1 MPNIISEHII
11 TAPHIPR
18 SRRVDVEVTPE
29 IIGTA
34 TQADSG
40 HCMIADA
47 VKAAVPGAANIS
59 VDLQTIRFSDPKKRM
74 RYVYLTPRM
83 AQLALVDFDAG
94 EMPDPFTFRLDR
106 AHIVA
111 MKDPKAPKDPR
122 KSVMTPRKSAAIAKA
137 RASRAQERQPAQT
150 PAERR
155 NELKRDQRA
164 VERAGEIR
172 DAGSRIVTH
181 GMEGHVPA
189 RVGGP
194 TPPIGPLASGS
205 TGRARKSRKGE
216 TPVSRRRQFGL
227 RALERGSE
235 KTVRDK
241 TLRDGA

>member
-1 MPNIISEHII
+1 MPNVISERIV
-11 TAPHIPR
+11 TSPRVPR
-18 SRRVDVEVTPE
+18 SRRVDVAVTPE
-29 IIGTA
+29 VIETA
-34 TQADSG
+34 VEGDSG

-47 VKAAVPGAANIS
+47 VKAALPDARNIS

-94 EMPDPFTFRLDR
+94 EKPEPFTFRLDR

-122 KSVMTPRKSAAIAKA
+122 KAGSTPAKTRALAKA
-137 RASRAQERQPAQT
+137 RASRAQERQIPQT

-155 NELKRDQRA
+155 NEIKRN
-164 VERAGEIR
+164 ERAAAQAGALQEG
-172 DAGSRIVTH
+172 GSRVVTH
-181 GMEGHVPA
+181 GMEGHVPV
-189 RVGGP
+189 RVGGT
-194 TPPIGPLASGS
+194 TPPIGPLASGA
-205 TGRARKSRKGE
+205 TGRSRSHKKGQ

-227 RALERGSE
+227 RALERGAE
-235 KTVRDK
+235 K